1 MAPAPK
7 NFVEGALTLAGAAIL
22 WLLDGDLD
30 IPFVNEVKTAMVV
43 ACLGVVQLLYAGYL
57 GLNGSRRS
65 KG

>member
-7 NFVEGALTLAGAAIL
+7 NFLEGALTLAGGTAL
-22 WLLDGDLD
+22 WLLAGDIE
-30 IPFVNEVKTAMVV
+30 IPFVNPVKTGMVV